1 MTALSKL
8 YNKCG
13 NCKYKNICD
22 DKRMVA
28 CSLAEIQKVNTG
40 QCITRKE
47 ILKDFHG
54 NEVCEI

>member
-8 YNKCG
+8 YVKCN

-28 CSLAEIQKVNTG
+28 CNLAEIQKVNTG
-40 QCITRKE
+40 RCIVKNDE
-47 ILKDFHG
+47 
-54 NEVCEI
+54 EVVE

>member
-8 YNKCG
+8 HNKCI

-28 CSLAEIQKVNTG
+28 CSLVEIQKANTG
-40 QCITRKE
+40 QYMIIKDSRKK
-47 ILKDFHG
+47 LG
-54 NEVCEI
+54 GS